1 MSIPTFPQNDPPL
14 SREGSLNEIIA
25 SIAAEELSL
34 SHILNAE
41 GEKLQYVLGTLPG
54 LDEAASLDEVLRINQ
69 SVKDT
74 LSGIMEQQMML
85 SAKLGAALKAPIIPG
100 PAGAAGATGADGPAG
115 PAGAAG
121 AAGPTGAAGP
131 QGAAAEGEVRNGAAG
146 PTGPAGAAG
155 AAGPAGPT
163 GPTGPAGRYAPG
175 ADGPMG
181 PTGPTGPTG
190 PNITATNAFAANTT
204 GGTILPNPLSA
215 GLLGITV
222 PLPDVG
228 HRSTD
233 IGVDKASSEFI
244 VQKDGYYQISY
255 NLNPSTAVA
264 GTAQIV
270 INNEINRASIMTS
283 QLAATHFSSTILVPL
298 SKGDRVSLRVI
309 SATPVVLPA
318 KSAGASLFI
327 LRLG

>member
-1 MSIPTFPQNDPPL
+1 MSLPSFPNVDPPIQREDAVNQIL
-14 SREGSLNEIIA
+14 S
-25 SIAAEELSL
+25 SIAMEELGM

-41 GEKLQYVLGTLPG
+41 GEKLQYILGTLPG
-54 LDEAASLDEVLRINQ
+54 LSGPAATVKDVLDANG
-69 SVKDT
+69 SVKALLETTAQNQLLLKSKMQCALDT
-74 LSGIMEQQMML
+74 TPAQ
-85 SAKLGAALKAPIIPG
+85 G
-100 PAGAAGATGADGPAG
+100 P
-115 PAGAAG
+115 
-121 AAGPTGAAGP
+121 AGPTGAAGP
-131 QGAAAEGEVRNGAAG
+131 TGPAGPTGATGPTGAAGATGATGATGAAG

-318 KSAGASLFI
+318 KSAGASLFM

>member
-1 MSIPTFPQNDPPL
+1 
-14 SREGSLNEIIA
+14 
-25 SIAAEELSL
+25 
-34 SHILNAE
+34 
-41 GEKLQYVLGTLPG
+41 
-54 LDEAASLDEVLRINQ
+54 
-69 SVKDT
+69 
-74 LSGIMEQQMML
+74 
-85 SAKLGAALKAPIIPG
+85 
-100 PAGAAGATGADGPAG
+100 
-115 PAGAAG
+115 
-121 AAGPTGAAGP
+121 
-131 QGAAAEGEVRNGAAG
+131 
-146 PTGPAGAAG
+146 
-155 AAGPAGPT
+155 
-163 GPTGPAGRYAPG
+163 
-175 ADGPMG
+175 MG

-298 SKGDRVSLRVI
+298 SKGDRVSLWVL

>member
-1 MSIPTFPQNDPPL
+1 MSLPSFPNIDPPIQREDAVNQIL
-14 SREGSLNEIIA
+14 S
-25 SIAAEELSL
+25 SIAMEELGM

-41 GEKLQYVLGTLPG
+41 GEKLQYILGTLPG
-54 LDEAASLDEVLRINQ
+54 LSGPAATVKDVLDANG
-69 SVKDT
+69 SVKALLETTAQNQLLLKSKMQCALDT
-74 LSGIMEQQMML
+74 TPAQ
-85 SAKLGAALKAPIIPG
+85 G
-100 PAGAAGATGADGPAG
+100 P
-115 PAGAAG
+115 
-121 AAGPTGAAGP
+121 AGPTGAAGP
-131 QGAAAEGEVRNGAAG
+131 TGPAGPTGATGPTGAAGATGATGATGAAG

>member
-1 MSIPTFPQNDPPL
+1 MSLPSFPNVDPPIQREDAVNQIL
-14 SREGSLNEIIA
+14 S
-25 SIAAEELSL
+25 SIAMEELGM

-41 GEKLQYVLGTLPG
+41 GEKLQYILGTLPG
-54 LDEAASLDEVLRINQ
+54 LSGPAATVKDVLDANG
-69 SVKDT
+69 SVKALLETTAQNQLLLKSKMQCALDT
-74 LSGIMEQQMML
+74 T
-85 SAKLGAALKAPIIPG
+85 
-100 PAGAAGATGADGPAG
+100 PAQGPAG
-115 PAGAAG
+115 P
-121 AAGPTGAAGP
+121 T
-131 QGAAAEGEVRNGAAG
+131 GAAG
-146 PTGPAGAAG
+146 PTGPAG
-155 AAGPAGPT
+155 PT
-163 GPTGPAGRYAPG
+163 GA
-175 ADGPMG
+175 
-181 PTGPTGPTG
+181 TG

>member
-1 MSIPTFPQNDPPL
+1 MSLPSFPNVDPPIQREDAVNQIL
-14 SREGSLNEIIA
+14 S
-25 SIAAEELSL
+25 SIAMEELGM

-41 GEKLQYVLGTLPG
+41 GEKLQYILGTLPG
-54 LDEAASLDEVLRINQ
+54 LSGPAATVKDVLDANG
-69 SVKDT
+69 SVKALLETTAQNQLLLKSKMQCALDT
-74 LSGIMEQQMML
+74 TPAQ
-85 SAKLGAALKAPIIPG
+85 G
-100 PAGAAGATGADGPAG
+100 P
-115 PAGAAG
+115 
-121 AAGPTGAAGP
+121 AGPTGAAGP
-131 QGAAAEGEVRNGAAG
+131 TGPAGPTGATGPTGAAGATGATGATGAAG

>member
-1 MSIPTFPQNDPPL
+1 MSLPSFPNVDPPIQREDAVNQIL
-14 SREGSLNEIIA
+14 S
-25 SIAAEELSL
+25 SIAMEELGM

-41 GEKLQYVLGTLPG
+41 GEKLQYILGTLPG
-54 LDEAASLDEVLRINQ
+54 LSGPAATVKDVLDANG
-69 SVKDT
+69 SVKALLETTAQNQLLLKSKMQCALDT
-74 LSGIMEQQMML
+74 TPAQ
-85 SAKLGAALKAPIIPG
+85 G
-100 PAGAAGATGADGPAG
+100 P
-115 PAGAAG
+115 
-121 AAGPTGAAGP
+121 AGPTGAAGP
-131 QGAAAEGEVRNGAAG
+131 TGPAGPTGATGPTGAAGATGATGATGAAG

-283 QLAATHFSSTILVPL
+283 QLAATHFSGTILVPL